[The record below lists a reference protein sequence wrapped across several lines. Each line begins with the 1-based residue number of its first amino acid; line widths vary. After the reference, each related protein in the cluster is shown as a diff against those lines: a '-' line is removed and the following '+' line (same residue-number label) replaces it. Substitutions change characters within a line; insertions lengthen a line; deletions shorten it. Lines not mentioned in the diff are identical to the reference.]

1 MRALFKLAW
10 QDLRGSGHSLWVLC
24 ACLALGVTLIAAT
37 GGLYRQVSEGLLAD
51 SRELSGGD
59 LQVHARAPLPEPVLQ
74 WMNATG
80 IVSLVTELDTMM
92 GTMAGA
98 FQLVELQSVDDN
110 YPLYGELTLSPN
122 LPLST
127 VTGKGKGNENGNGL
141 WGIAV
146 DPVFGQRL
154 AITPG
159 DRVEIGQ
166 LEFEVRAFITQQPD
180 RSLSANWRG
189 APVMIAA
196 DGLKASGL
204 LLPSS
209 RIDYEY
215 RVRTS
220 QTPDAWQS
228 DFFAAFPNSEWEV
241 RSFLDQSDRIAER
254 LSQVASGLLIIGFS
268 TLFIGG
274 LGVYNSVQA
283 YLQGKLGTIATL
295 RAVGLRDNRL
305 AAVYLLQI
313 LIMSGLSCLVGALLG
328 FFIALA
334 GAALTATQVQVE
346 TAVLSAVLPCLI
358 AFVFGILTALTF
370 SFPAI
375 GRALSVNP
383 AALFRALDGVET
395 QTPAAWWRATA
406 VGVLL
411 IVGLVL
417 LVLPDGLFA
426 LAFTGAVAG
435 LLLLLEGIVRLI
447 RRGALRLDQR
457 PGVRRHF
464 ALHLAMANL
473 HRHGSALRAS
483 LLTLGSA
490 LTLLVACT
498 IVVATLID
506 TIANTIPDESPTL
519 ILYDIADY
527 QQPEIVETLQN
538 EGASRI
544 DIAPLVQ
551 GRLATVNGESLSA
564 SSNIERQREARDEH
578 KLTYRS
584 GNIDGVAMVQ
594 GKWWDEDLQGTAAVV
609 MEDREADQLGLRVG
623 DQLVFDIEGRPLE
636 AVMTGI
642 YRQKGLQTRFWF
654 EAIFSDGALDPFISR
669 YVGAGYMSAEQ
680 AISAQTVIAQNSPN
694 VVTVRT
700 ATLLATAEDLLG
712 KAMAGLALVAAVA
725 LTVSLL
731 VLTGVMATNRSR
743 QVYYSTI
750 LHALGTRLSVI
761 RQSLNMEYLL
771 LALVTSVFS
780 LVLGTL
786 IAVPLLVFQL
796 KLPLEFPVWPALITA
811 FGVSAVCLSLGARY
825 LMRRLTLQPAILLRG
840 N

>member
-1 MRALFKLAW
+1 
-10 QDLRGSGHSLWVLC
+10 
-24 ACLALGVTLIAAT
+24 
-37 GGLYRQVSEGLLAD
+37 
-51 SRELSGGD
+51 
-59 LQVHARAPLPEPVLQ
+59 
-74 WMNATG
+74 
-80 IVSLVTELDTMM
+80 
-92 GTMAGA
+92 
-98 FQLVELQSVDDN
+98 
-110 YPLYGELTLSPN
+110 
-122 LPLST
+122 
-127 VTGKGKGNENGNGL
+127 
-141 WGIAV
+141 
-146 DPVFGQRL
+146 
-154 AITPG
+154 
-159 DRVEIGQ
+159 
-166 LEFEVRAFITQQPD
+166 
-180 RSLSANWRG
+180 
-189 APVMIAA
+189 
-196 DGLKASGL
+196 
-204 LLPSS
+204 
-209 RIDYEY
+209 
-215 RVRTS
+215 
-220 QTPDAWQS
+220 
-228 DFFAAFPNSEWEV
+228 
-241 RSFLDQSDRIAER
+241 
-254 LSQVASGLLIIGFS
+254 
-268 TLFIGG
+268 
-274 LGVYNSVQA
+274 
-283 YLQGKLGTIATL
+283 
-295 RAVGLRDNRL
+295 
-305 AAVYLLQI
+305 
-313 LIMSGLSCLVGALLG
+313 
-328 FFIALA
+328 
-334 GAALTATQVQVE
+334 
-346 TAVLSAVLPCLI
+346 
-358 AFVFGILTALTF
+358 
-370 SFPAI
+370 
-375 GRALSVNP
+375 
-383 AALFRALDGVET
+383 
-395 QTPAAWWRATA
+395 
-406 VGVLL
+406 
-411 IVGLVL
+411 
-417 LVLPDGLFA
+417 
-426 LAFTGAVAG
+426 
-435 LLLLLEGIVRLI
+435 
-447 RRGALRLDQR
+447 
-457 PGVRRHF
+457 
-464 ALHLAMANL
+464 
-473 HRHGSALRAS
+473 
-483 LLTLGSA
+483 
-490 LTLLVACT
+490 
-498 IVVATLID
+498 
-506 TIANTIPDESPTL
+506 
-519 ILYDIADY
+519 
-527 QQPEIVETLQN
+527 VETLQN

-609 MEDREADQLGLRVG
+609 MEDREANQLGLRVG